1 MKSSPIV
8 KLNSAAIAEILKAK
22 VNPTFSALESLE
34 VGEGIKTP
42 RNQMTYAD
50 KFRKAFPARTLK
62 SHGIKNA
69 KGKVEEI
76 IFIRTK

>member
-1 MKSSPIV
+1 MKSPAIV

-22 VNPTFSALESLE
+22 VNPTFSALESLK
-34 VGEGIKTP
+34 VGEGIKTAK
-42 RNQMTYAD
+42 NQMTYAD
-50 KFRKAFPARTLK
+50 KFRKAHPSRVIK

-76 IFIRTK
+76 LFVRTK